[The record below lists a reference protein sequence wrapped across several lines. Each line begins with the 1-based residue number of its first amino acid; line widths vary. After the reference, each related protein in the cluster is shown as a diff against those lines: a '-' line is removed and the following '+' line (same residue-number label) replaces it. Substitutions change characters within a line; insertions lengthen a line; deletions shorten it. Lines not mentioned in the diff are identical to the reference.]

1 MRYLIFDK
9 NSNSWSETAYTLKE
23 LLAMNLA
30 PATTHLATED
40 GTHTM
45 LFADVLNASSTS
57 EEEAAEEEDE
67 EEDEEDEEDED
78 EPTYEY
84 FFIEW
89 REMKNGRLD
98 IQGFQKQINRFARQ
112 GWRCAHMVHSFD
124 VLHSIIGGQPAT
136 PVIVACME
144 RTL

>member
-1 MRYLIFDK
+1 MRYLIFNK
-9 NSNSWSETAYTLKE
+9 NSNSWSETAYSLNE

-45 LFADVLNASSTS
+45 LFADVLNAASGP
-57 EEEAAEEEDE
+57 EEEDAE
-67 EEDEEDEEDED
+67 EEDEEDED

>member
-9 NSNSWSETAYTLKE
+9 SSNSWSETAYTLNE
-23 LLAMNLA
+23 LLSMNLV
-30 PATTHLATED
+30 PTTTHLATED
-40 GTHTM
+40 GTQTM
-45 LFADVLNASSTS
+45 LFADVLNAVSTS
-57 EEEAAEEEDE
+57 EEEDAEEEDE
-67 EEDEEDEEDED
+67 DEED

-144 RTL
+144 RAL